1 MAQMEVGANGNVA
14 RSLASVAMGQ
24 ETGEKRIRLGRYGEQ
39 YALSPVPT
47 KHLLADEGGY
57 YIASNQAPGT
67 GVQMQGLV
75 TAFSS
80 TAGIAH
86 IFNTETTETTGKRIY
101 FDYLKLILGG
111 TAPTATVSMEFAL
124 ALDTLTREP
133 ASANRTLLTPKNV
146 NSAVGTASIAQA
158 SQYLNAQAFTLQ
170 AASANVR
177 YIRGHIPTGLG
188 IVGDEYILKCGGED
202 LGAIPGLTATRAT
215 APGRYTG
222 YCAPV
227 VLGPGQSLSIHFW
240 WLTEATTNPTFELEM
255 GWWER

>member
-1 MAQMEVGANGNVA
+1 MATMEVGMNGIVA
-14 RSLASVAMGQ
+14 RNLPAVSQ
-24 ETGEKRIRLGRYGEQ
+24 EGMEGKVRVGRYREQ
-39 YALSPVPT
+39 YALSLVPT

-57 YIASNQAPGT
+57 YVASNQSPGT

-101 FDYLKLILGG
+101 FDYLKLILQG
-111 TAPTATVSMEFAL
+111 TAPTGTVSMEFAL
-124 ALDTLTREP
+124 AIDTLTREP
-133 ASANRTLLTPKNV
+133 SAANRTLLTPKNV
-146 NSAVGTASIAQA
+146 NSAVGTASVAQV
-158 SQYLNAQAFTLQ
+158 SQYLAANAFTLQ
-170 AASANVR
+170 AASGNVR
-177 YIRGHIPTGLG
+177 YVRGHIPTGLG
-188 IVGDEYILKCGGED
+188 ITGDEYILKCGGED
-202 LGAIPGLTATRAT
+202 MQAVPGLTAARSA

-227 VLGPGQSLSIHFW
+227 VIGPAQSLSIHFW